1 MIFVP
6 IGKGVD
12 ENLMKT
18 LPISVSSDE
27 QENSDWKM
35 GVTTRYI
42 LPVYQQ
48 YYGLPQGAWIKSI
61 EKASPA
67 ADAGLQAGDVIVG
80 IEDLTILGDA
90 TLRKARGRMDP
101 GCEAVVTFWRD
112 GQYYET
118 VLTRP
123 E

>member
-6 IGKGVD
+6 VGKGVN
-12 ENLMKT
+12 ESLMKT
-18 LPISVSSDE
+18 LPISVSSAE
-27 QENSDWKM
+27 TANADWKM
-35 GVTTRYI
+35 GITSHYI
-42 LPVYQQ
+42 LPVYQE
-48 YYGLPQGAWIKSI
+48 YYNLPQGAWLKKV

-67 ADAGLQAGDVIVG
+67 ADAGLQEGDVIVG

-90 TLRKARGRMDP
+90 TLRKARGRMNP
-101 GCEAVVTFWRD
+101 GDSATVTFWRD
-112 GQYYET
+112 GEYYET